1 MTDIGDER
9 QHKPSAKHTLEEVRK
24 SLEDLVRNEF
34 VDTGPAP
41 TQDPEISGQ
50 AGKPA
55 PFAPAPPQ
63 RSRQRLQTMQKR
75 NLDTSQVLESLNELM
90 GNDLSETDRHDGN
103 GVQPATKVDV
113 DTDSDTPASEPGD
126 AELADQDM
134 SADTES
140 VESLAAQLAGVD
152 EVEADT
158 SDVADAVE
166 LTDENAAAEEIAW
179 AESSDVSTDDAYP
192 ILDEDANDL
201 DAAIDLTADM
211 AMADA
216 DPEEI
221 TLETAPPDASLEEAP
236 MDEALSSTPT
246 PGDRGLDTDTPKAP
260 ETEGIE
266 LSLDE
271 TEVTADE
278 SLEVD
283 FADALTPTSSGSL
296 PSPESSLADDDDQEP
311 GLTKDAAMPADSPS
325 PTAVGISH
333 SLKGDQP
340 QESVEYPED
349 EEGPFVSEAQQT
361 FEFEALEPGPSASDA
376 GVKAAE
382 REVIDD
388 IEPKELHETVEIPD
402 ESPRQAENSELRLE
416 DPKSALV
423 EPAGEMVPLV
433 PDEEMSMELG
443 AELEATTEA
452 SLSAD
457 DVDVENDSPALSP
470 MDVLEIPGEETMSE
484 EVTEQDRAAMQNSDH
499 EHSTTISRAA
509 SDATTVLLT
518 SNQAQPGDQEPNDH
532 PDVELGDPDVELGHG
547 EPVSESSKSATPVEG
562 SPESKLSETKQES
575 TPVPTLSSDK
585 QKSVASKA
593 PTTSPKNKIFAVA
606 SVGEAKE
613 LKMPGIDFDLGTA
626 ADEKARPVAAGDPSP
641 DDSEYIDL
649 AGSTSAKDVAPPV
662 KSGKEG
668 YKRTPWPTPSA
679 LFRKNSA
686 PKAKQTSGRPWGGKG
701 VGASAKG
708 SPHVIEPPL
717 STAKF
722 DAPAKTLDS
731 SGQLKQPKPKA
742 RVEQGTKNIPV
753 LNEVVDRPAQL
764 KKPKKKPV
772 PLAAPKATSSGA
784 SWKKQSKHKA
794 LEPSSATPKTEARNV
809 AVNVIAKLNMELR
822 KCGER
827 ALSPV
832 TIDRLQFLLREA
844 LEQYAKGVE
853 NSPKRH

>member
-9 QHKPSAKHTLEEVRK
+9 KHKPSAKHTLEEVRK

-103 GVQPATKVDV
+103 GVQPATKVDA
-113 DTDSDTPASEPGD
+113 DTDSDMPASEPGD

-140 VESLAAQLAGVD
+140 LESLAAQLAGVD
-152 EVEADT
+152 EVEVDT

-166 LTDENAAAEEIAW
+166 LTDANATAEEIAW

-246 PGDRGLDTDTPKAP
+246 PGDRGLDTDTPEAP
-260 ETEGIE
+260 EAEGIE

-283 FADALTPTSSGSL
+283 FADALTPTSPGSL
-296 PSPESSLADDDDQEP
+296 PSPELSLADDDDQEP

-325 PTAVGISH
+325 PTAVETSH

-361 FEFEALEPGPSASDA
+361 FEFEALEPGSSASDA

-388 IEPKELHETVEIPD
+388 IEPKHRHETVETPD
-402 ESPRQAENSELRLE
+402 DSPRHAENSELR
-416 DPKSALV
+416 
-423 EPAGEMVPLV
+423 
-433 PDEEMSMELG
+433 
-443 AELEATTEA
+443 
-452 SLSAD
+452 
-457 DVDVENDSPALSP
+457 
-470 MDVLEIPGEETMSE
+470 
-484 EVTEQDRAAMQNSDH
+484 
-499 EHSTTISRAA
+499 
-509 SDATTVLLT
+509 
-518 SNQAQPGDQEPNDH
+518 
-532 PDVELGDPDVELGHG
+532 
-547 EPVSESSKSATPVEG
+547 
-562 SPESKLSETKQES
+562 
-575 TPVPTLSSDK
+575 
-585 QKSVASKA
+585 
-593 PTTSPKNKIFAVA
+593 
-606 SVGEAKE
+606 
-613 LKMPGIDFDLGTA
+613 
-626 ADEKARPVAAGDPSP
+626 
-641 DDSEYIDL
+641 
-649 AGSTSAKDVAPPV
+649 
-662 KSGKEG
+662 
-668 YKRTPWPTPSA
+668 
-679 LFRKNSA
+679 
-686 PKAKQTSGRPWGGKG
+686 
-701 VGASAKG
+701 
-708 SPHVIEPPL
+708 
-717 STAKF
+717 
-722 DAPAKTLDS
+722 
-731 SGQLKQPKPKA
+731 
-742 RVEQGTKNIPV
+742 
-753 LNEVVDRPAQL
+753 
-764 KKPKKKPV
+764 
-772 PLAAPKATSSGA
+772 
-784 SWKKQSKHKA
+784 
-794 LEPSSATPKTEARNV
+794 
-809 AVNVIAKLNMELR
+809 
-822 KCGER
+822 
-827 ALSPV
+827 
-832 TIDRLQFLLREA
+832 
-844 LEQYAKGVE
+844 
-853 NSPKRH
+853 

>member
-1 MTDIGDER
+1 
-9 QHKPSAKHTLEEVRK
+9 
-24 SLEDLVRNEF
+24 
-34 VDTGPAP
+34 
-41 TQDPEISGQ
+41 
-50 AGKPA
+50 
-55 PFAPAPPQ
+55 
-63 RSRQRLQTMQKR
+63 
-75 NLDTSQVLESLNELM
+75 
-90 GNDLSETDRHDGN
+90 
-103 GVQPATKVDV
+103 
-113 DTDSDTPASEPGD
+113 
-126 AELADQDM
+126 
-134 SADTES
+134 
-140 VESLAAQLAGVD
+140 
-152 EVEADT
+152 
-158 SDVADAVE
+158 
-166 LTDENAAAEEIAW
+166 
-179 AESSDVSTDDAYP
+179 
-192 ILDEDANDL
+192 
-201 DAAIDLTADM
+201 
-211 AMADA
+211 
-216 DPEEI
+216 
-221 TLETAPPDASLEEAP
+221 
-236 MDEALSSTPT
+236 
-246 PGDRGLDTDTPKAP
+246 
-260 ETEGIE
+260 
-266 LSLDE
+266 
-271 TEVTADE
+271 
-278 SLEVD
+278 
-283 FADALTPTSSGSL
+283 
-296 PSPESSLADDDDQEP
+296 LADDDDQEP

-325 PTAVGISH
+325 PTAVETPH

-340 QESVEYPED
+340 QDSVEYPED

-361 FEFEALEPGPSASDA
+361 FECEALEPGLSAFDA

-388 IEPKELHETVEIPD
+388 LEPKELHEMVEIPD

-423 EPAGEMVPLV
+423 EPAGEMVPLIADEEMSMELGAELEAPTEASLSADDVDVEVEPAGEMVPLV

-443 AELEATTEA
+443 AELETATEA

-457 DVDVENDSPALSP
+457 DVDVENDSPVLSP
-470 MDVLEIPGEETMSE
+470 RDVLEIPGEETMSE

-499 EHSTTISRAA
+499 AHSTTISRAP

-532 PDVELGDPDVELGHG
+532 PDVELGDPDVELDHS
-547 EPVSESSKSATPVEG
+547 EPVGESSESATPVEG
-562 SPESKLSETKQES
+562 SPENKPSETKQES
-575 TPVPTLSSDK
+575 TPVVTLSSDK

-593 PTTSPKNKIFAVA
+593 PITSPKNKIFAVA

-649 AGSTSAKDVAPPV
+649 ARSTSAKDAAPPV
-662 KSGKEG
+662 KSSKEG

-686 PKAKQTSGRPWGGKG
+686 PKTKQTSGMPRGGKS
-701 VGASAKG
+701 VKASAKG

-717 STAKF
+717 STVKF

-731 SGQLKQPKPKA
+731 SGQLKQPKPKT
-742 RVEQGTKNIPV
+742 RVEQGTKNIPI
-753 LNEVVDRPAQL
+753 LNEVVGRPAQL
-764 KKPKKKPV
+764 KKRKKKPV
-772 PLAAPKATSSGA
+772 PLAA
-784 SWKKQSKHKA
+784 
-794 LEPSSATPKTEARNV
+794 PKTEARNV

-832 TIDRLQFLLREA
+832 TIDRLQFLLREV

>member
-1 MTDIGDER
+1 MTDISDER

-34 VDTGPAP
+34 VDAGSAP

-50 AGKPA
+50 AGTPA

-103 GVQPATKVDV
+103 GVQPAAKVDA
-113 DTDSDTPASEPGD
+113 DTDSDTPASESGD
-126 AELADQDM
+126 AELADQHM
-134 SADTES
+134 SAHTES
-140 VESLAAQLAGVD
+140 LESLAAQLAEVD
-152 EVEADT
+152 EVDADT
-158 SDVADAVE
+158 FDVADA
-166 LTDENAAAEEIAW
+166 EEISRA
-179 AESSDVSTDDAYP
+179 ASSDVSTNDAYP

-201 DAAIDLTADM
+201 DAAIDLTADR

-246 PGDRGLDTDTPKAP
+246 PGGRGLDTDTPEAP
-260 ETEGIE
+260 EAEGIE

-271 TEVTADE
+271 TAVTANE

-296 PSPESSLADDDDQEP
+296 PSPESSLADDDEQEP
-311 GLTKDAAMPADSPS
+311 GLTKGAAMPADSPS
-325 PTAVGISH
+325 PTAVETPH

-361 FEFEALEPGPSASDA
+361 FEFEALEPGLSASDA
-376 GVKAAE
+376 GVKAAA

-388 IEPKELHETVEIPD
+388 IESKEKLHETVERPD

-423 EPAGEMVPLV
+423 EPAGERVPLI

-457 DVDVENDSPALSP
+457 DIDVEHDSPALSP

-484 EVTEQDRAAMQNSDH
+484 EVTEQDRVAMQNNDH
-499 EHSTTISRAA
+499 EHSTMISRTA

-518 SNQAQPGDQEPNDH
+518 SNQAQPGDQESNDH
-532 PDVELGDPDVELGHG
+532 PDVELGDPDVELDHS
-547 EPVSESSKSATPVEG
+547 EPVSEGSESAAPVEASPENKSSK
-562 SPESKLSETKQES
+562 TKQES
-575 TPVPTLSSDK
+575 TPVVTLSSDK

-649 AGSTSAKDVAPPV
+649 AGSTSAKDAAPPV
-662 KSGKEG
+662 KSSKEG

-686 PKAKQTSGRPWGGKG
+686 PKTKQTSGMPWGGKG

-753 LNEVVDRPAQL
+753 LNEVVDRPAKL
-764 KKPKKKPV
+764 KKRKKKPV
-772 PLAAPKATSSGA
+772 PLAGPKVTSSGA

>member
-1 MTDIGDER
+1 MTDISDER

-34 VDTGPAP
+34 VDAGPAP

-90 GNDLSETDRHDGN
+90 GNDLGETDRHDGN
-103 GVQPATKVDV
+103 GVQPATKVDA
-113 DTDSDTPASEPGD
+113 DTDSATPASEPGD
-126 AELADQDM
+126 AELAGQDM

-140 VESLAAQLAGVD
+140 LESLAAQLAEVD
-152 EVEADT
+152 QVDADT
-158 SDVADAVE
+158 SDVVDAVE
-166 LTDENAAAEEIAW
+166 LTDANATAEEIAW

-192 ILDEDANDL
+192 ILHEDANDL
-201 DAAIDLTADM
+201 DAAINLTADM

-216 DPEEI
+216 NSEEI
-221 TLETAPPDASLEEAP
+221 TLETAPPDASLEKAP

-246 PGDRGLDTDTPKAP
+246 PGGRGLDTDTPEAP
-260 ETEGIE
+260 EAEGIE

-271 TEVTADE
+271 TTVTADE

-296 PSPESSLADDDDQEP
+296 PSPELSLADDDDQEP
-311 GLTKDAAMPADSPS
+311 GLTNDAAMPAESPS
-325 PTAVGISH
+325 PTAVETLH

-349 EEGPFVSEAQQT
+349 EEGPFVSEGQQT

-382 REVIDD
+382 REVVDD
-388 IEPKELHETVEIPD
+388 LEPKELHETVEIPD

-499 EHSTTISRAA
+499 EHNTAISRAA

-518 SNQAQPGDQEPNDH
+518 PNQAQPGDHEFADEPT
-532 PDVELGDPDVELGHG
+532 VELDHS
-547 EPVSESSKSATPVEG
+547 EPVSESSESAAPVEG
-562 SPESKLSETKQES
+562 SPENKPSETKQES
-575 TPVPTLSSDK
+575 TPVVTLSSDK

-593 PTTSPKNKIFAVA
+593 PMTSPKNKIFAIA
-606 SVGEAKE
+606 SVGEVKE

-649 AGSTSAKDVAPPV
+649 AGSTSAKDAAPPV
-662 KSGKEG
+662 KSSKEG

-686 PKAKQTSGRPWGGKG
+686 PKTKQTSGMPWGHKG

-722 DAPAKTLDS
+722 DASAKTLDS
-731 SGQLKQPKPKA
+731 SRPLKQPKPKA

-753 LNEVVDRPAQL
+753 LDEVVGRPAQL
-764 KKPKKKPV
+764 KKRKKKPV
-772 PLAAPKATSSGA
+772 PLASPKA
-784 SWKKQSKHKA
+784 
-794 LEPSSATPKTEARNV
+794 EARNV
-809 AVNVIAKLNMELR
+809 AVNVIAKLNLELR